1 MVQLKQENIIHKHE
15 NIKTQGEGGIKHSK
29 KRCYTPF
36 MRHTIRD
43 EIKEARYMYTKKTSQ
58 HPML

>member
-29 KRCYTPF
+29 KKDAIPLSCDTQYE
-36 MRHTIRD
+36 M
-43 EIKEARYMYTKKTSQ
+43 K
-58 HPML
+58 